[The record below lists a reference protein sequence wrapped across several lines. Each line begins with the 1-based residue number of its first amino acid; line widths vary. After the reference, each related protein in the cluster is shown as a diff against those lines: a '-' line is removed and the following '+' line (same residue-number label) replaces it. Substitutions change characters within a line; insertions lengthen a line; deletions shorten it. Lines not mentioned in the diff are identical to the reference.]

1 MAKVKEP
8 GGEGRFVRTVRDVSG
23 VVSLIGV
30 GILAG
35 YALLNLRPGWEW
47 TQEQNEE
54 QLAKKV
60 NGSS

>member
-1 MAKVKEP
+1 MTKVREP

-23 VVSLIGV
+23 VIGLIGV

-47 TQEQNEE
+47 TQEQNTE
-54 QLAKKV
+54 QLAKEAD
-60 NGSS
+60 GSS